1 MGVLLEMVHRWWR
14 VMTVYMLGVVGGALA
29 STVTTPWAFL
39 AGASGGV
46 YAVEYAYLGNLILVR
61 TIYM

>member
-1 MGVLLEMVHRWWR
+1 
-14 VMTVYMLGVVGGALA
+14 MTVYMLGVVGGALA

-61 TIYM
+61 TLYM